1 MSPGT
6 FLQVGTQAFH
16 CRSEPGLW
24 RVSRVASLTS
34 QTDGVGLGALW
45 VGLCLMARS
54 PGLLV
59 AQWALPG
66 PPHPCLSAGAGGLL
80 WRVQR
85 CPGSQ
90 HPGARGEPGPVS
102 ATRCSPP
109 RVPWAAPRALTWE
122 GKACSALRKHHEA
135 TGLTLGKERERC
147 VESLS

>member
-24 RVSRVASLTS
+24 KVSGVASLTS
-34 QTDGVGLGALW
+34 QTVGVGLGVHW
-45 VGLCLMARS
+45 VG

-59 AQWALPG
+59 TQWALPG

-102 ATRCSPP
+102 ATLLLPTQSPLGSLQSPHVGREGLLCSEE
-109 RVPWAAPRALTWE
+109 AP
-122 GKACSALRKHHEA
+122 
-135 TGLTLGKERERC
+135 
-147 VESLS
+147 